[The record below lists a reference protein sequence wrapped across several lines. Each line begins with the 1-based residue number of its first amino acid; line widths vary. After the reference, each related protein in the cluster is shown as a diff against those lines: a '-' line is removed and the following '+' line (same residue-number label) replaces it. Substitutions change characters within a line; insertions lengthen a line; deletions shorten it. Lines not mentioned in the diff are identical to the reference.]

1 MSILQ
6 AITDFFESIFN
17 RNSPEVQKKLQ
28 LKKLETE
35 LKSYTPQI
43 FLNGNLQPNFAEAIR
58 LLYINTKPLNNLFS
72 ATIGS
77 PDAQKAHRFEAQLV
91 ITGYKNEEQKEL
103 ERLSYAGRIEELN
116 TSSMTT
122 SQIFDR
128 QRRSLDKLLHALA
141 AENFRKID
149 KNLITL
155 HQLSD
160 FCRFN
165 FVTIIQVF
173 DPNFIAADGNYQPT
187 YQEIF
192 ADRLSSALEDLF
204 YQVNGLTFSNSI
216 LNAIAALE
224 QLRSSGNSTKAD
236 TEALFKNV
244 KAIAYILNN
253 VLTTEKLR
261 QLIRYTKQDM
271 AYEPKFV
278 TYKESACHNFEQM
291 MQSRFKADELR
302 IKTEMK
308 DENIKTE
315 LSQLF
320 GSTPMLEL
328 SGYNENFNNK
338 LIQNGQSSFLWIL
351 PMQILKTFL
360 TLYLTE
366 PIRSLL
372 NDIVIEGF
380 FNNPAYK
387 TEFSNDVY
395 AALETSQAISDFEG
409 LFVNGAKYSSAILEG
424 YIRDGK
430 NDPDFLK
437 KLEQA
442 INEINSEA
450 NKIVTKE
457 TNSLNRLYKHLG
469 DLITDAKKPTSEI
482 ISNLKVLMMS
492 SRNRDNTNQLEQQ
505 YPNWENFFKIMKNYA
520 IINGQ

>member
-1 MSILQ
+1 MSIIQ

-17 RNSPEVQKKLQ
+17 RNSPEVQKKIQ
-28 LKKLETE
+28 LKKLESE
-35 LKSYTPQI
+35 IKSYQPQI

-58 LLYINTKPLNNLFS
+58 LLYINTKPLHNLFS

-77 PDAQKAHRFEAQLV
+77 PDSQKAHRFEAQLV
-91 ITGYKNEEQKEL
+91 ITGYKSEEQREL
-103 ERLSYAGRIEELN
+103 EKLSYAGRIEELN

-122 SQIFDR
+122 HQIFDR
-128 QRRSLDKLLHALA
+128 QRRSLDKLLHSLA
-141 AENFRKID
+141 GENFRKID
-149 KNLITL
+149 KNLIAL
-155 HQLSD
+155 HQLAD
-160 FCRFN
+160 LCKFN

-173 DPNFIAADGNYQPT
+173 DPNFIAADNNYQPS

-192 ADRLSSALEDLF
+192 GERLTSALEDLY
-204 YQVNGLTFSNSI
+204 YQVSGLSFNNSM

-224 QLRSSGNSTKAD
+224 QLKSGGNSTKAD
-236 TEALFKNV
+236 TEELFKNV
-244 KAIAYILNN
+244 KGIAYILNN
-253 VLTTEKLR
+253 VLTPEKIR
-261 QLIRYTKQDM
+261 QIIRYTKQDIN
-271 AYEPKFV
+271 YEPKIV
-278 TYKESACHNFEQM
+278 AYKESACHNFEQM

-308 DENIKTE
+308 DENIRTE

-328 SGYNENFNNK
+328 NGYTGTFNKK
-338 LIQNGQSSFLWIL
+338 LIQSGQSSFLWIL
-351 PMQILKTFL
+351 PMEILKTFL
-360 TLYLTE
+360 TLYFTE

-395 AALETSQAISDFEG
+395 AALEASQTISDFEA
-409 LFVNGAKYSSAILEG
+409 LFNNGNRYSIAILDG

-430 NDPDFLK
+430 NDADFFK
-437 KLEQA
+437 KLDQA
-442 INEINSEA
+442 VNEINAEA
-450 NKIVTKE
+450 SKIVAKE
-457 TNSLNRLYKHLG
+457 TNALNRLYKHLG
-469 DLITDAKKPTSEI
+469 DLINDAKKPTSEI